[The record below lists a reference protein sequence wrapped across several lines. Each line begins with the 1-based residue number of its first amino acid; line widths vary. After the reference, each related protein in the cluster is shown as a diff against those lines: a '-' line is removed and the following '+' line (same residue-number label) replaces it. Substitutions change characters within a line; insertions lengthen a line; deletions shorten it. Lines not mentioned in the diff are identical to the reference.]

1 MLRDNDK
8 LFNESSRKLVNV
20 MNIVI
25 EYGCEYN
32 LVIRRLKSWT
42 FHFINHLSRFQMIT
56 VKRISEM
63 THEFVYQ
70 V

>member
-1 MLRDNDK
+1 M
-8 LFNESSRKLVNV
+8 NV
-20 MNIVI
+20 VI
-25 EYGCEYN
+25 EYGSEYN

-63 THEFVYQ
+63 TYEFVYQ

>member
-8 LFNESSRKLVNV
+8 LFNESSRKLVHV

-25 EYGCEYN
+25 EHGCEYS
-32 LVIRRLKSWT
+32 RRLKSWT
-42 FHFINHLSRFQMIT
+42 FHFINHSSRFQMIT

-63 THEFVYQ
+63 TYEFVYQ